1 MAEYAAGGRGPR
13 AVRGPDSGLGRMPD
27 HEGETEPTDPAFAA
41 VWLDTSG
48 DTPVLKVYD
57 GQDWHAEPTEAT
69 LPFGLR
75 ARKENPGRG
84 RGRGRGRGDGKGVK

>member
-1 MAEYAAGGRGPR
+1 MAGYAAGGRGPR
-13 AVRGPDSGLGRMPD
+13 AVRGADGGLGRMPD
-27 HEGETEPTDPAFAA
+27 HEGETEPTEPAFAA

-48 DTPVLKVYD
+48 DAPVLKVYD
-57 GQDWHAEPTEAT
+57 GQGWHAEPDGAT

-84 RGRGRGRGDGKGVK
+84 RGRGDSRGNGKGVK